1 MTMNQSLET
10 KMRYQSFE
18 NLTGKTSSNRRWN
31 FVKLIIGFIIGHWI
45 GQTYCHGPKCF
56 ETLESVVKSTQARH
70 ENSKNRDQNHDKI
83 QV

>member
-1 MTMNQSLET
+1 MAMNHLLET

-18 NLTGKTSSNRRWN
+18 NLAGKTSSNRRWN
-31 FVKLIIGFIIGHWI
+31 LFKLIIGFIIGHWI

-56 ETLESVVKSTQARH
+56 ETLESVVKSPQARH
-70 ENSKNRDQNHDKI
+70 GNSQNGDQNSDKI

>member
-1 MTMNQSLET
+1 MNHLLET

-31 FVKLIIGFIIGHWI
+31 LFKLIIGFIIGHWI
-45 GQTYCHGPKCF
+45 GQTYCHGPNCL
-56 ETLESVVKSTQARH
+56 ETLESVVKSSQASHR
-70 ENSKNRDQNHDKI
+70 NSKNAEHNHYKI